1 MQKVHCL
8 EIGVMCGQ
16 TKGKH
21 MTTKTITAECSSC
34 ESSYDVIYMQE
45 LVSEELPE
53 FCPFCGETIDSL
65 SEEEYIEDDELD
77 DNEKW
82 D

>member
-1 MQKVHCL
+1 M
-8 EIGVMCGQ
+8 E
-16 TKGKH
+16 
-21 MTTKTITAECSSC
+21 
-34 ESSYDVIYMQE
+34 E

-65 SEEEYIEDDELD
+65 SEDEYIEDDELND
-77 DNEKW
+77 EEKW

>member
-1 MQKVHCL
+1 MS
-8 EIGVMCGQ
+8 
-16 TKGKH
+16 TR
-21 MTTKTITAECSSC
+21 TITAECSSC
-34 ESSYDVIYMQE
+34 ESSYDVSFMEE
-45 LVSEELPE
+45 LVSEDLPE

-77 DNEKW
+77 DDDKW